1 MCSFQVNWHF
11 EEIQS
16 PPLQLACDFLTG
28 VRRSQMGEP
37 QIIVVG
43 GFTSDSFKPPQIVP
57 TRRTNRTQVYSID
70 SREWFEGD
78 ALDS

>member
-11 EEIQS
+11 GEIQS
-16 PPLQLACDFLTG
+16 PPLQLCCDFLTG
-28 VRRSQMGEP
+28 VRKSQMGEP

-43 GFTSDSFKPPQIVP
+43 GYTSDGFFYGAPR
-57 TRRTNRTQVYSID
+57 RRTNRTQVYSID
-70 SREWFEGD
+70 TGEWFEGD